1 MSNLDKNIELNH
13 NCMSAYWT
21 SGNKTVS
28 DLYVYKQ
35 YRQALRRIDELE
47 NMLINPPVNF
57 DEIEQELFLQG
68 VR

>member
-1 MSNLDKNIELNH
+1 
-13 NCMSAYWT
+13 MSAYWT

>member
-1 MSNLDKNIELNH
+1 MLDKNIELNH

-21 SGNKTVS
+21 SGTQTVS

-35 YRQALRRIDELE
+35 YREALKRIAELE
-47 NMLINPPVNF
+47 NMLSAPIDF

-68 VR
+68 AR

>member
-1 MSNLDKNIELNH
+1 MNNLDRNIELQH
-13 NCMSAYWT
+13 NCMTAYWT
-21 SGNKTVS
+21 SGTQTVS

-35 YRQALRRIDELE
+35 YREALKRIDELE